1 MRGDPRS
8 SGKLG
13 CLAGS
18 GGRPLFT
25 LGTKPGA
32 PFWQFLQQT
41 DLTAGR
47 GAEAGQLVVG
57 RGQAQS
63 TRVGRGRLR
72 PGRKHVRVERT

>member
-13 CLAGS
+13 CPAGS
-18 GGRPLFT
+18 GGRRLST

-32 PFWQFLQQT
+32 PFGLFLQQT

-47 GAEAGQLVVG
+47 GAEAGQLVG
-57 RGQAQS
+57 GEGAGTEHACGAGQAPS
-63 TRVGRGRLR
+63 WPEARG
-72 PGRKHVRVERT
+72 GG